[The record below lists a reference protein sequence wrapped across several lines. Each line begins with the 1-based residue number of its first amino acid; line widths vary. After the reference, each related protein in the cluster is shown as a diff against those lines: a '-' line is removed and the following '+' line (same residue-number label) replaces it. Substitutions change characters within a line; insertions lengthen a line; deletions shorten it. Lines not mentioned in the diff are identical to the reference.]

1 MTDPGIGRRSFLR
14 AGALLGALAVAGCTA
29 TPPDSEAT
37 ASASAT
43 GTAGVPDATFTFAT
57 AARPA
62 GLDPFLATDTESHRV
77 TRQILEG
84 LVGVDP
90 LTSAPVPLLAESW
103 TQSEDGRTYT
113 FKLRRDITFHDGEP
127 LNADAVCANFDRW
140 YNLPAST
147 RGSGLL
153 AYEAV
158 FNAYSDSPALAVYKS
173 STAVDEYTVSVELA
187 TRLASFIPA
196 LASPEFAISSPK
208 ALQQFGADAL
218 TTDNGGQRISDY
230 ATRPVGTGP
239 FAFDSWN
246 GDEVRLAAYPQY
258 WGERGRIGTLV
269 FKVMTS
275 PASRLRAL
283 KAGEVDGY
291 DLVTVS
297 DVDDLAR
304 NGMQIL
310 QRDPYSVLYLGIN
323 QAFPGLD
330 DIKMRQAIAHSIDKA
345 ALLDGL
351 FLNGTKQANQFV
363 PEKLGV
369 SSGSVTSYGYDP
381 ERAAELLEE
390 AGYDGAELPFHY
402 PRHVTRAY
410 LPTPERVYAE
420 LSRQLTAVGLNI
432 KPVPVEWS
440 DDYVQ
445 SVQRGGDRALHLFGI
460 SGTFDDP
467 DNFVGTLFGSYTE
480 EFAYDDAQLLSKLD
494 RARTLESG
502 AEQTEAYT
510 AISDRISTR
519 VPAVPLAFPISA
531 LAFSPRVASYPTS
544 PCSTRSSTGSSCAKR
559 NYPQDRTPA
568 GRM

>member
-1 MTDPGIGRRSFLR
+1 VTDSGIGRRSFLR
-14 AGALLGALAVAGCTA
+14 AGALLGALAIAGCTA
-29 TPPDSEAT
+29 TEPDGELTPSG
-37 ASASAT
+37 SAS
-43 GTAGVPDATFTFAT
+43 GTPSTPNATFTFAT

-62 GLDPFLATDTESHRV
+62 GLDPALVTDTESHRI

-90 LTSAPVPLLAESW
+90 LTSAPTPLLAESW

-113 FKLRRDITFHDGEP
+113 FKLRRGVTFHDGEP
-127 LNADAVCANFDRW
+127 FNAAAVCANFDRW
-140 YNLPAST
+140 FNLPASA
-147 RGSGLL
+147 RGSGHL

-173 STAVDEYTVSVELA
+173 STAVDEHTVSIELA
-187 TRLASFIPA
+187 TRLAAFIPA
-196 LASPEFAISSPK
+196 LASPEFAMSSPA
-208 ALQQFGADAL
+208 ALQRFSADAL
-218 TTDNGGQRISDY
+218 NGDRDGQKMSEY
-230 ATRPVGTGP
+230 ASHPVGTGP
-239 FAFDSWN
+239 FVLESWE
-246 GDEVRLAAYPQY
+246 GDEVRLASYPDY
-258 WGERGRIGTLV
+258 WGERGQIAAIV

-283 KAGEVDGY
+283 KSGEVDGY

-310 QRDPYSVLYLGIN
+310 QRDPYSIMYLGIN

-330 DIKMRQAIAHSIDKA
+330 NIKMRQAIAHAIDKD

-381 ERAAELLEE
+381 ERAAELLKE

-420 LSRQLTAVGLNI
+420 LSRQLTAAGLNI

-445 SVQRGGDRALHLFGI
+445 SVQRSGDRALHLFGI
-460 SGTFDDP
+460 SGTYDDP
-467 DNFVGTLFGSYTE
+467 DNFVGSLFGSYTE
-480 EFAYDDAQLLSKLD
+480 EFAYDDAQLLSKID

-502 AEQTEAYT
+502 PEQTEAYT

-531 LAFSPRVASYPTS
+531 LALSPRVAAYPTS
-544 PCSTRSSTGSSCAKR
+544 PLLNEVFNRIELR
-559 NYPQDRTPA
+559 EQ
-568 GRM
+568 

>member
-14 AGALLGALAVAGCTA
+14 AGALLGALALAGCTA
-29 TPPDSEAT
+29 APPDAEAT
-37 ASASAT
+37 ASASAS
-43 GTAGVPDATFTFAT
+43 GTAAGAPDATFTFAT

-62 GLDPFLATDTESHRV
+62 GLDPALATDTESHRI
-77 TRQILEG
+77 TRQIMEG

-90 LTSAPVPLLAESW
+90 LTSAPTPLLAESW
-103 TQSEDGRTYT
+103 TQSEDGRIYT
-113 FKLRRDITFHDGEP
+113 FKLRRGVTFHDGEP
-127 LNADAVCANFDRW
+127 FNADAVCANFDRW
-140 YNLPAST
+140 YNLPASA
-147 RGSGLL
+147 RGSGHL

-173 STAVDEYTVSVELA
+173 CTAVDEYTVSIELA
-187 TRLASFIPA
+187 TRLAAFIPA
-196 LASPEFAISSPK
+196 LASPEFAMSSPK
-208 ALQQFGADAL
+208 ALQQFNADAL
-218 TTDNGGQRISDY
+218 TSDKDGQKISDY
-230 ATRPVGTGP
+230 ASRPVGTGP
-239 FAFDSWN
+239 FSLQSWD
-246 GDEVRLAAYPQY
+246 GDEVRLEAYPEY
-258 WGERGRIGTLV
+258 WGERGQIATLV
-269 FKVMTS
+269 FKTMTS

-283 KAGEVDGY
+283 KTGEVDGY

-310 QRDPYSVLYLGIN
+310 QRDPYSVMYLGIN
-323 QAFPGLD
+323 QAFPGLEN
-330 DIKMRQAIAHSIDKA
+330 IKMRQAIAHAIDKD

-369 SSGSVTSYGYDP
+369 SSGSVTTYGYDP
-381 ERAAELLEE
+381 ERAAELLKE

-420 LSRQLTAVGLNI
+420 LSRQLTAAGLNI

-445 SVQRGGDRALHLFGI
+445 SVQRSGDRALHLFGI
-460 SGTFDDP
+460 SGTYDDP
-467 DNFVGTLFGSYTE
+467 DNFVGSLFGSYTE
-480 EFAYDDAQLLSKLD
+480 EFAYDDAQLLSKID
-494 RARTLESG
+494 RARTLDSG
-502 AEQTEAYT
+502 PEQTEAYT

-531 LAFSPRVASYPTS
+531 LACSPRVAVYPTS
-544 PCSTRSSTGSSCAKR
+544 PLLNEVFNQIELRE
-559 NYPQDRTPA
+559 Q
-568 GRM
+568 